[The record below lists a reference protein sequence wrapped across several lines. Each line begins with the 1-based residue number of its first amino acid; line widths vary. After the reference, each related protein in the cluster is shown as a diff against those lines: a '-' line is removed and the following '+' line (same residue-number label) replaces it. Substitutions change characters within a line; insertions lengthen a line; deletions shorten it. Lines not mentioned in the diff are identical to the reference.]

1 METAEA
7 LTWRKSSYSTSN
19 GGNCVEVTSVFPKV
33 TVRDSKAPSGHVLRF
48 GDEDWLSFT
57 RRVKDSRPADTSVIT

>member
-19 GGNCVEVTSVFPKV
+19 GGNCVEVGTTPRTVA
-33 TVRDSKAPSGHVLRF
+33 VRDSKSSSGATLAFARNS
-48 GDEDWLSFT
+48 WMAFT
-57 RRVKDSRPADTSVIT
+57 YRLKARA

>member
-19 GGNCVEVTSVFPKV
+19 GGNCIEVATGSHIVS
-33 TVRDSKAPSGHVLRF
+33 VRDSKNPGGVNLAFAPES
-48 GDEDWLSFT
+48 WLAFVSCMKAHT
-57 RRVKDSRPADTSVIT
+57 

>member
-19 GGNCVEVTSVFPKV
+19 GGNCIEVAAIPYAIA
-33 TVRDSKAPSGHVLRF
+33 VRDSKNPDDTKLAFARDS
-48 GDEDWLSFT
+48 WQAFT
-57 RRVKDSRPADTSVIT
+57 YRTKAHK